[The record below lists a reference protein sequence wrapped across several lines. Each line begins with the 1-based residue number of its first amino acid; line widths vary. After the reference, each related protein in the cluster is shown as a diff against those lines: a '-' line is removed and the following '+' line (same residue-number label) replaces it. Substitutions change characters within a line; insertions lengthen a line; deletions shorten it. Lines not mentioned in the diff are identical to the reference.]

1 MINNLDRKHKLL
13 VEDQAALDEDE
24 VSPDNAI
31 PVDPIWSE
39 VERVS
44 VIHRV
49 TTDHSR

>member
-1 MINNLDRKHKLL
+1 ML

-39 VERVS
+39 VDRVS
-44 VIHRV
+44 VCDPPSDHRPLQV
-49 TTDHSR
+49 TLTSLQ